1 MDKCLS
7 FFCTL
12 KKSFELTAECSQA
25 FENQKAYLFS
35 PPLLSPLKPG
45 EELFL
50 YLVVSPATINAALIK
65 EEDKVQKPMY
75 YADRALRGA
84 DERYLPMEK
93 LAFALVTVAH
103 KLKAYFQDHTVVF
116 LIDKLLRRAMSNLK
130 AARRMALWAIDL
142 SEFDI

>member
-1 MDKCLS
+1 MSVFLLHIEEIFWIDGRVLAS
-7 FFCTL
+7 IRESEGL
-12 KKSFELTAECSQA
+12 P
-25 FENQKAYLFS
+25 FS

-93 LAFALVTVAH
+93 LAFALVTAAY

-116 LIDKLLRRAMSNLK
+116 LTDKLLRRAMINLK
-130 AARRMALWAIDL
+130 AAKWMALWAIEL